1 MAFSTKTARLVLAA
15 GIGTGAVAGAVLF
28 GTAATAVADEPNCTA
43 ADLAGV
49 SSGVASA
56 TRDYLFSHPDVNT
69 FFTSL
74 KGQPRSQISD
84 DVQNY
89 LSGNPQAKAD
99 LQGIRQPLVDFRS
112 RCGVSSPS
120 GLAPA
125 PSNSTSQQPASSGPQ
140 EPASSGALQPAPS
153 G

>member
-1 MAFSTKTARLVLAA
+1 MALSTNTARRVLAA
-15 GIGTGAVAGAVLF
+15 GIGTGAIAGSMLF
-28 GTAATAVADEPNCTA
+28 GAAGIAVADDSNCTA

-49 SSGVASA
+49 SSGVSSA

-74 KGQPRSQISD
+74 KGQPRSEISD

-89 LSGNPQAKAD
+89 LNANPQVKTD

-112 RCGVSSPS
+112 RCGVSGPSSP
-120 GLAPA
+120 LTPA
-125 PSNSTSQQPASSGPQ
+125 PGDSTSQQPTSSG
-140 EPASSGALQPAPS
+140 SLQPAPS